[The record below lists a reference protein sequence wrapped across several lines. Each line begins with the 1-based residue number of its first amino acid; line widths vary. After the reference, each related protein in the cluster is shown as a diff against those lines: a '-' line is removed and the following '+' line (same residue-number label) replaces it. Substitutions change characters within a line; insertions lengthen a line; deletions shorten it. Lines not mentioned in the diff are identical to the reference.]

1 MYQLEEYRM
10 FLYSSVIGFSDLWTI
25 LSFSWTLLVVI
36 TVVVVIAER
45 REPVNTLAWIMVITM
60 FPVGGVVLFLILG
73 QNHRKQRTFMQKELY
88 DSEVITH
95 LCNEQLHHIAHPDRA
110 MMPNRNFVRLMLN
123 NSRALLTE
131 HNKVRILNNG
141 EQTFPDMFEEMG
153 RAEKFIH
160 IEFFAIEG
168 GVLFDRLVEI
178 LDERIAHGVEVRI
191 IYDSVGSRRLRRRE
205 LLRLRAIGAEVRSF
219 MPVWIAR
226 FTDKVNYRNHR
237 KIVVIDGRVG
247 YTGGVNIAARY
258 IDGVR
263 GGIWRDTHLRIEGE
277 AVAMLQSV
285 FVTDW
290 HFVTDGCML
299 SDEVYF
305 HIEEVDNILPIQ
317 IATSGPD
324 SPYASIMQAYFA
336 AIGKAEK
343 YIYVST
349 PYLLPNQAI
358 VTALRVAALSGVD
371 VRVLI
376 PVRGDNIFVAWA
388 GYSYVDS
395 LMEAGVKVY
404 LYNDGF
410 NHSKFLLI
418 DDCISSV
425 GSANLD
431 NRSFEDDFEVQ
442 AIIYDGAITEELK
455 GYFMKDLAMS
465 TEITPEM
472 WRGRSRLSKIMEPIA
487 RLLAPLF

>member
-25 LSFSWTLLVVI
+25 LSFTWTVLVVI

-60 FPVGGVVLFLILG
+60 FPVGGVILFLILG
-73 QNHRKQRTFMQKELY
+73 QNHRRQRTFMQKELY
-88 DSEVITH
+88 DSEAITR

-110 MMPNRNFVRLMLN
+110 TMPNRNFVRLMLN

-131 HNKVRILNNG
+131 HNRVRILNNG
-141 EQTFPDMFEEMG
+141 EQTFPDMFEEMSK
-153 RAEKFIH
+153 AERYIH

-178 LDERIAHGVEVRI
+178 LDDRIAHGVEVRI

-247 YTGGVNIAARY
+247 YTGGVNIADRY

-305 HIEEVDNILPIQ
+305 HTQEVSDVLPIQ

-336 AIGKAEK
+336 AIGKAER

-404 LYNDGF
+404 LYNKGF

-418 DDCISSV
+418 DDCISSI

-455 GYFMKDLAMS
+455 GYFMEDLARS

-472 WRGRSRLSKIMEPIA
+472 WRSRPRLSKIMEPIA

>member
-141 EQTFPDMFEEMG
+141 EQTFPDMFEEMS

-247 YTGGVNIAARY
+247 YTGGVNIADRY

-305 HIEEVDNILPIQ
+305 HIEEVDNVLPIQ

>member
-25 LSFSWTLLVVI
+25 LSFTWTVLVVI

-60 FPVGGVVLFLILG
+60 FPVGGVILFLILG
-73 QNHRKQRTFMQKELY
+73 QNHRRQRTFMQKELY

-95 LCNEQLHHIAHPDRA
+95 LCNEQLRHIAHPDRA
-110 MMPNRNFVRLMLN
+110 TMPNRNFVRLMLN

-131 HNKVRILNNG
+131 HNRVRILNNG
-141 EQTFPDMFEEMG
+141 EQTFPDMFEEMSK
-153 RAEKFIH
+153 AERYIH

-178 LDERIAHGVEVRI
+178 LDDRIAHGVEVRI

-247 YTGGVNIAARY
+247 YTGGVNIADRY

-285 FVTDW
+285 FIVDW

-305 HIEEVDNILPIQ
+305 STQEVDAVLPIQ
-317 IATSGPD
+317 IVTSGPD

-336 AIGKAEK
+336 AIGKAER

-404 LYNDGF
+404 LYNKGF

-442 AIIYDGAITEELK
+442 AIIYDRAVTEELR
-455 GYFMKDLAMS
+455 GYFLQDLAKS
-465 TEITPEM
+465 TEITPET
-472 WRGRSRLSKIMEPIA
+472 WAKRSRLSKIMEPIA

>member
-60 FPVGGVVLFLILG
+60 FPVGGVILFLILG

-141 EQTFPDMFEEMG
+141 EQTFPDMFEEMS

-168 GVLFDRLVEI
+168 GVLFDRLVDI

-247 YTGGVNIAARY
+247 YTGGVNIADRY

-305 HIEEVDNILPIQ
+305 HIEEVDNVLPIQ

>member
-247 YTGGVNIAARY
+247 YTGGVNIADRY

>member
-1 MYQLEEYRM
+1 
-10 FLYSSVIGFSDLWTI
+10 
-25 LSFSWTLLVVI
+25 
-36 TVVVVIAER
+36 
-45 REPVNTLAWIMVITM
+45 
-60 FPVGGVVLFLILG
+60 
-73 QNHRKQRTFMQKELY
+73 
-88 DSEVITH
+88 
-95 LCNEQLHHIAHPDRA
+95 
-110 MMPNRNFVRLMLN
+110 
-123 NSRALLTE
+123 
-131 HNKVRILNNG
+131 
-141 EQTFPDMFEEMG
+141 
-153 RAEKFIH
+153 
-160 IEFFAIEG
+160 
-168 GVLFDRLVEI
+168 
-178 LDERIAHGVEVRI
+178 
-191 IYDSVGSRRLRRRE
+191 
-205 LLRLRAIGAEVRSF
+205 

-247 YTGGVNIAARY
+247 YTGGVNIADRY

-305 HIEEVDNILPIQ
+305 HIEEVDNVLPIQ